1 MPDRDRPRPR
11 RKKARGSTS
20 RWFQRDE
27 NGVPLWAKVGAG
39 AIALMALI
47 GLILKVVDR

>member
-1 MPDRDRPRPR
+1 MRDPDRPRPR
-11 RKKARGSTS
+11 RKKPRGSTS
-20 RWFQRDE
+20 RWLRRDE

-39 AIALMALI
+39 VIALMALI